1 MIQDIGRGR
10 FRNEYTLRAEAA
22 PQDTAVVFRGRTI
35 LVVKEDGAEEER
47 FRLPLISELEGAETA
62 RFQYLFRIDST
73 NYQMLLPENY
83 AVPVQASAEEN
94 SSGEDSGSG
103 DNNTLPAEE
112 FSCRGGKYAE
122 LRSLRGSHPKETVYA
137 AETAWQLYCWYRD
150 NRFCGRCGGRMRIGD
165 KERNLICDFCGN
177 TAYPRIMPAVI
188 VGVVSRT
195 AGSAQAAGV
204 PDVSGSAVPG
214 TGTPDPAAPAKRT
227 PLGSDRIMMTRYRGR
242 GFTHHALIAGF
253 CEIGETGEDTVRRE
267 VMEETGLAVKNIVY
281 YSSQPWGFDS
291 DLLLGY
297 FCELDGEDT
306 VTIDEEELS
315 TAEWVRRDEIS
326 ETFEDVSLTNDMMI
340 AFKEG
345 RDPFSAVI

>member
-10 FRNEYTLRAEAA
+10 FRNEYTLRTEAA
-22 PQDTAVVFRGRTI
+22 PQDIAVVFRGRTI
-35 LVVKEDGAEEER
+35 LAVREDGAEDER
-47 FRLPLISELEGAETA
+47 FRLPFISELDGAEMA

-83 AVPVQASAEEN
+83 AEPAQASSEGN

-103 DNNTLPAEE
+103 GKNSLPAAEV
-112 FSCRGGKYAE
+112 FCRGGEYAE
-122 LRSLRGSHPKETVYA
+122 LRSLRGGHPKETVYA

-165 KERNLICDFCGN
+165 KERNLICDSCGN

-195 AGSAQAAGV
+195 AKGAQAEE
-204 PDVSGSAVPG
+204 
-214 TGTPDPAAPAKRT
+214 TPDPAAPAKST

-281 YSSQPWGFDS
+281 YNSQPWGFDS

-315 TAEWVRRDEIS
+315 TAEWVRRDEIT